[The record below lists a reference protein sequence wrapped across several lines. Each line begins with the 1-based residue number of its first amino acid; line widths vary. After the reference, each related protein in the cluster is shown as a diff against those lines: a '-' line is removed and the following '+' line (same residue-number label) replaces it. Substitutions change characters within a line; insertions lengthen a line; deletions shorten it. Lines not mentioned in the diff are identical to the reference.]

1 MSNLLLVNGD
11 DAPAIKVT
19 LTRAETDEII
29 DLSDK
34 TVVFKFRRKGATS
47 VLQTIS
53 NSAQSTDLANGVAIF
68 EWGLTDLDV
77 AAGNYEA
84 EIEITNTVGRVETV
98 YETVDFSVREDF

>member
-1 MSNLLLVNGD
+1 MAS
-11 DAPAIKVT
+11 
-19 LTRAETDEII
+19 
-29 DLSDK
+29 
-34 TVVFKFRRKGATS
+34 
-47 VLQTIS
+47 
-53 NSAQSTDLANGVAIF
+53 F